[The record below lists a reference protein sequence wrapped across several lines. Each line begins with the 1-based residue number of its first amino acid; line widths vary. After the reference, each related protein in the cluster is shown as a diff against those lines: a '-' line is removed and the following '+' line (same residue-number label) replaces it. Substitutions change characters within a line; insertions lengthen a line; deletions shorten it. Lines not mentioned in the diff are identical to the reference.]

1 MKWRSEVDEYLPV
14 FKAENKNKM
23 RKDNQLY
30 EIEIREVDKEK
41 KRIKIH
47 YKGFREDR
55 DEWRDYGSLFDLE
68 WFHTVSSPSAP
79 QFHYSKFRIDIS
91 VLFSIH
97 STTLPVMFL
106 LPLLARLWVVCST
119 EIFLKTFRIR
129 LWTTTSLTPDSSKMY
144 FTTATMAHS

>member
-1 MKWRSEVDEYLPV
+1 MTWRSEVDEYLPV
-14 FKAENKNKM
+14 FKAKNKNKM

-30 EIEIREVDKEK
+30 EIEIREVDKEM

-47 YKGFREDR
+47 YKGFSEDR

-68 WFHTVSSPSAP
+68 GFHTVPSPSAP

-91 VLFSIH
+91 VQFFIH

-129 LWTTTSLTPDSSKMY
+129 LLTTTSLTPDSSKII
-144 FTTATMAHS
+144 FTTAAVAHS